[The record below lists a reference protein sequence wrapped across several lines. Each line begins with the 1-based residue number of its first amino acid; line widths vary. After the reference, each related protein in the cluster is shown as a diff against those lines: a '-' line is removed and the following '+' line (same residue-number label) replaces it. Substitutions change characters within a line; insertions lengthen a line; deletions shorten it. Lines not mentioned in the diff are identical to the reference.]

1 MLRFSVLA
9 LSVIS
14 LLAACTI
21 DPYEAGDGQYSYLKA
36 EMADMHT
43 AAKCKV
49 DYAVTDTD
57 EKLTFSSP
65 FSCHWPTTP
74 DSTYRA
80 MLYYKKT
87 PDKTEGNTCVK
98 VWVLHPMK
106 PSKNTPTDPVKLQSS
121 WLSQNKKYI
130 NLRLGVM
137 SGKPD
142 DEKQKQKIGIVLNK
156 QVTHANGKKAVD
168 LQLLHNRNHVPS
180 YYTKTL
186 YISIPTASYKSGDS
200 IRLKVNTYQG
210 MMEKTFVL

>member
-9 LSVIS
+9 LSFTT

-57 EKLTFSSP
+57 EKLTFNPP
-65 FSCHWPTTP
+65 FNCHWATTP

-80 MLYYKKT
+80 MLYYKKS

-98 VWVLHPMK
+98 VWMLYPMK
-106 PSKNTPTDPVKLQSS
+106 PLKATPTDPVKLQSS

-142 DEKQKQKIGIVLNK
+142 DAKQKQKIGIVLNK
-156 QVTHANGKKAVD
+156 QVTHANGKKAID
-168 LQLLHNRNHVPS
+168 LQLLHNRNQVPS

-210 MMEKTFVL
+210 MVEKTFVL

>member
-1 MLRFSVLA
+1 MRITALA
-9 LSVIS
+9 LSLTS

-21 DPYEAGDGQYSYLKA
+21 DHYEAGDGQYSYLKA

-57 EKLTFSSP
+57 EKLTFSPP
-65 FSCHWPTTP
+65 FSCHWATTP

-80 MLYYKKT
+80 MLYYKNS

-106 PSKNTPTDPVKLQSS
+106 PSKDTPTDPVKLQSS
-121 WLSQNKKYI
+121 WLSQNKRYI

-156 QVTHANGKKAVD
+156 QVTHANGKKVID

-180 YYTKTL
+180 YYTNIL
-186 YISIPTASYKSGDS
+186 YISIPTTSYKSGDS

-210 MMEKTFVL
+210 MVEKTFVL

>member
-1 MLRFSVLA
+1 MRISVLA
-9 LSVIS
+9 LSFTT

-57 EKLTFSSP
+57 EKLTFNPP
-65 FSCHWPTTP
+65 FNCHWATTP

-80 MLYYKKT
+80 MLYYKKS

-98 VWVLHPMK
+98 VWMLYPMK
-106 PSKNTPTDPVKLQSS
+106 PLKATPTDPVKLQSS

-142 DEKQKQKIGIVLNK
+142 DAKQKQKIGIVLNK
-156 QVTHANGKKAVD
+156 QVTHANGKKAID
-168 LQLLHNRNHVPS
+168 LQLLHNRNQVPS

-210 MMEKTFVL
+210 MVEKTFVL

>member
-1 MLRFSVLA
+1 MRFSVLA
-9 LSVIS
+9 LSFTT

-57 EKLTFSSP
+57 EKLTFNPP
-65 FSCHWPTTP
+65 FNCHWATTP

-80 MLYYKKT
+80 MLYYKKS

-98 VWVLHPMK
+98 VWMLYPMK
-106 PSKNTPTDPVKLQSS
+106 PLKATPTDPVKLQSS

-142 DEKQKQKIGIVLNK
+142 DAKQKQKIGIVLNK
-156 QVTHANGKKAVD
+156 QVTHANGKKAID
-168 LQLLHNRNHVPS
+168 LQLLHNRNQVPS

-210 MMEKTFVL
+210 MVEKTFVL

>member
-1 MLRFSVLA
+1 MRITALA

-21 DPYEAGDGQYSYLKA
+21 DPDEAGDGQYSYLKA

-57 EKLTFSSP
+57 EKLTFSPP
-65 FSCHWPTTP
+65 FNCHWATTP

-80 MLYYKKT
+80 MLYYKKS

-98 VWVLHPMK
+98 VWVLRPMK
-106 PSKNTPTDPVKLQSS
+106 PSKDTPTDPVKLESS

-156 QVTHANGKKAVD
+156 QVTHTNGKKVID

-180 YYTKTL
+180 YYTNIL
-186 YISIPTASYKSGDS
+186 YISIPTTSYKSGDS

-210 MMEKTFVL
+210 MVEKTFVL

>member
-1 MLRFSVLA
+1 MLRFSALA
-9 LSVIS
+9 LSVVS
-14 LLAACTI
+14 LLTACTI
-21 DPYEAGDGQYSYLKA
+21 APYEAGDGQYSYLKA

-43 AAKCKV
+43 AVKCKV
-49 DYAVTDTD
+49 DYAVTDAD
-57 EKLTFSSP
+57 EKLTFNPP
-65 FSCHWPTTP
+65 FNCHWATTP

-80 MLYYKKT
+80 MLYYKKS
-87 PDKTEGNTCVK
+87 PDKTEGNTFVK

-106 PSKNTPTDPVKLQSS
+106 PSKDISTDPVKLQSS

-142 DEKQKQKIGIVLNK
+142 DEKQKQNIGIVLNK
-156 QVTHANGKKAVD
+156 QVTHANGKKAID
-168 LQLLHNRNHVPS
+168 LQLLHNRNQVPS

-210 MMEKTFVL
+210 MVEKTFVL

>member
-1 MLRFSVLA
+1 MLRFSAIA
-9 LSVIS
+9 LSVVS
-14 LLAACTI
+14 LLTACTI

-43 AAKCKV
+43 AVKCKV
-49 DYAVTDTD
+49 DYVVTDTD
-57 EKLTFSSP
+57 EKLTFSP
-65 FSCHWPTTP
+65 PLNCHWATTP

-80 MLYYKKT
+80 MLYYKKS
-87 PDKTEGNTCVK
+87 PDKTEGATCVK
-98 VWVLHPMK
+98 VWVLRPLK
-106 PSKNTPTDPVKLQSS
+106 PSKDTPTDPVKLQSS

-156 QVTHANGKKAVD
+156 QVTHANGKKAID
-168 LQLLHNRNHVPS
+168 LQLLHNRNQVPS
-180 YYTKTL
+180 YYTNTL

-210 MMEKTFVL
+210 MVEKTFVL

>member
-9 LSVIS
+9 LSFTT

-57 EKLTFSSP
+57 EKLTFSPP
-65 FSCHWPTTP
+65 FNCHWATTP

-80 MLYYKKT
+80 MLYYKES

-180 YYTKTL
+180 YYAKTL
-186 YISIPTASYKSGDS
+186 YISIPTASYKTGDS

-210 MMEKTFVL
+210 MVEKTFVL

>member
-1 MLRFSVLA
+1 MRLTALA

-14 LLAACTI
+14 LLTACTI

-65 FSCHWPTTP
+65 FNCHWATTP

-80 MLYYKKT
+80 MLYYKKS
-87 PDKTEGNTCVK
+87 PDKTEGATCVK
-98 VWVLHPMK
+98 VWVLRPMK
-106 PSKNTPTDPVKLQSS
+106 PSKDTPTDPVKLQSS

-142 DEKQKQKIGIVLNK
+142 DAKQKQKIGIVLNK
-156 QVTHANGKKAVD
+156 QLTYANGKKAID
-168 LQLLHNRNHVPS
+168 LQLLHNRNQVPS

-210 MMEKTFVL
+210 MVEKTFVL